1 VAKTSL
7 FTIGRITG
15 VHGLNGNLKV
25 WSFAQSIETFAPGRK
40 VILKAEKEAERSF
53 TILKAQPYKKGILLT
68 IEGVDNRDLAD
79 GFVGQDI
86 LINRDQLPEPEKDS
100 WYWQDLIGLD
110 VFDDEKKFI
119 GSVKEIF
126 PTGAHDMLV
135 VMNHNRETLV
145 PMHRHFVKS
154 VDMDKK
160 AIVITLPEDY

>member
-1 VAKTSL
+1 M
-7 FTIGRITG
+7 
-15 VHGLNGNLKV
+15 
-25 WSFAQSIETFAPGRK
+25 
-40 VILKAEKEAERSF
+40 
-53 TILKAQPYKKGILLT
+53 
-68 IEGVDNRDLAD
+68 
-79 GFVGQDI
+79 GQDI